1 MSDTTLFKHIS
12 RVTTCFAFVLL
23 SLTLGLPQAF
33 AQTLPRIVIPI
44 HAKLMANDGL
54 RYSVTLTIGGKPVET
69 MLDTGS
75 VGLRVMPGVLN
86 ADNVERL
93 NKPEHVQ
100 YASGVQLDG
109 ELVRT
114 QVGLGGIT
122 MSTVVQQVESATC
135 NAIRPHC
142 IASKAPIEQFRMGG
156 DPVSAG
162 YKAIL
167 GIGMTRSSA
176 PNPLLAM
183 GKSWI
188 VILPRP
194 HDSEP
199 GTLIINPLNAE
210 TNGFR
215 QIALP
220 AQPPKPGDTHQYWKD
235 SEIDGCLERLDTG
248 EKVCGKNII
257 DSGSE
262 GFIYFSADPQAQEKW
277 PDGTPVHYTLTLA
290 DGKQFGQRFKVASD
304 GGRYIHHI
312 VNLTKHSLN
321 TINGGIITYFD
332 NYVLYDQTA
341 GTIGLKARH

>member
-1 MSDTTLFKHIS
+1 MPDTTLFTQIS
-12 RVTTCFAFVLL
+12 RAITCFAFVLF

-33 AQTLPRIVIPI
+33 AQALPRIVVPI

-86 ADNVERL
+86 VDNVERL

-100 YASGVQLDG
+100 YSSGVQLDG

-114 QVGLGGIT
+114 QVGFEGVNIP
-122 MSTVVQQVESATC
+122 TVIQLVESAQC

-142 IASKAPIEQFRMGG
+142 IASKAPIDQFRMGG

-167 GIGMTRSSA
+167 GIGMTRNNA
-176 PNPLLAM
+176 PNPLLAL
-183 GKSWI
+183 GERWI

-199 GTLIINPLNAE
+199 GKLIINPLNAE
-210 TNGFR
+210 TSGFR
-215 QIALP
+215 QIALS
-220 AQPPKPGDTHQYWKD
+220 AQPPKPGDTHHYWKD

-262 GFIYFSADPQAQEKW
+262 GFIYFSADPQAQDKW

-290 DGKQFGQRFKVASD
+290 DGRQFGQRFKVAKD

-332 NYVLYDQTA
+332 NSVLYDQTA